1 LTFLKNPT
9 MRITTANAFES
20 SVSNLQR
27 RQQALTQAQEQ
38 LTSGKRVSK
47 PSDDPAAAAA
57 AERALA
63 AESRSKA
70 QLRALDSSR
79 HAMQLSESAL
89 GDAGEMM
96 QQARELLVNAG
107 NGSYTDADRKI
118 IGDALRGLR
127 NDLLAVANRSDG
139 AGRYIFGGQGADGH
153 PLLDIPG
160 GVAYNAASGQLMG
173 ASGEASPL
181 SIDGQAAWLQA
192 PDAANPGGSLSVF
205 DVMDRVA
212 GELLTAGRTSA
223 QIALTVSSGLGDID
237 STANNLSAWR
247 ARTGEALNRID
258 GIGERL
264 SQTTLDAQRDRS
276 DAEDLDML
284 QAISDFQN
292 KQTGYDAALKAYSTV
307 QQMSLLQYLK

>member
-1 LTFLKNPT
+1 

-20 SVSNLQR
+20 SLSNLQR

-38 LTSGKRVSK
+38 LTSGKRVNK

-63 AESRSKA
+63 TESRSKA

-79 HAMQLSESAL
+79 QTMELSESAL
-89 GDAGEMM
+89 GNAGELM
-96 QQARELLVNAG
+96 QQARERLVSAG
-107 NGSYTDADRKI
+107 NGTHTDADRKF
-118 IGDALRGLR
+118 IGEALRGLR

-139 AGRYIFGGQGADGH
+139 AGRYIFGGQGANGA
-153 PLLDIPG
+153 PLIDRPG

-173 ASGEASPL
+173 ALGQASPL

-192 PDAANPGGSLSVF
+192 PDAANPGSMLSVF
-205 DVMDRVA
+205 DVLDRVA
-212 GELLTAGRTSA
+212 GELLTPGRTPA
-223 QIALTVSSGLGDID
+223 QISATISSGLGDID
-237 STANNLSAWR
+237 STANNLAVWR

-258 GIGERL
+258 GIGQRL
-264 SQTTLDAQRDRS
+264 SQTRLDAQRERS

-292 KQTGYDAALKAYSTV
+292 KQTGYDAALKVYSTV
-307 QQMSLLQYLK
+307 QQMSLLQYLR